1 MSSVPIKEHW
11 GERPHIWELSRPRCN
26 VGFPSHRPLAHW
38 IPDVGN
44 CCHLLGKAGVASLR
58 PLQLSTCVPRL
69 GGEKTR
75 AEGGSEMLLTGEGWA
90 ETEQPEARKG
100 NGVG

>member
-1 MSSVPIKEHW
+1 M
-11 GERPHIWELSRPRCN
+11 
-26 VGFPSHRPLAHW
+26 
-38 IPDVGN
+38 
-44 CCHLLGKAGVASLR
+44 
-58 PLQLSTCVPRL
+58 CVHVTAL
-69 GGEKTR
+69 CVCVSMVEKTR